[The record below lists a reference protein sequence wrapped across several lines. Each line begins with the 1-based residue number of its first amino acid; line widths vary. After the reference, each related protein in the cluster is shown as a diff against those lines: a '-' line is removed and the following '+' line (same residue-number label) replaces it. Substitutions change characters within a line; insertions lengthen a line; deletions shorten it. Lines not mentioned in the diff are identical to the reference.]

1 MIDWR
6 AIFNFMFLRLALYTG
21 IAAAALFVI
30 GASIY
35 GYLVGGN

>member
-21 IAAAALFVI
+21 IAAAALSVI
-30 GASIY
+30 GVSVYANLI
-35 GYLVGGN
+35 